1 MKYQVLLMFAKDK
14 LVMYR
19 SRVLTREAQLLLRSI
34 AYVELATGLRKLRRE
49 RLCEAWTASD
59 GGGLEH

>member
-1 MKYQVLLMFAKDK
+1 MFAKDK